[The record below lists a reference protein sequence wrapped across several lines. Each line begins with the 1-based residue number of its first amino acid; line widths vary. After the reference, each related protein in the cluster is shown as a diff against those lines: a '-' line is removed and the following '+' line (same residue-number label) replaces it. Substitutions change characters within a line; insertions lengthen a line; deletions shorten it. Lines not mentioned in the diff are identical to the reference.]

1 MSLHHK
7 VGGTGQSKEAGMD
20 VLGVDVS
27 KRSFD
32 VALLRSGKFKHKKF
46 GNDATGFADL
56 ERWLSR
62 HDVSEL
68 HVCMEATSRYG
79 EALALHMHDAGFAV
93 SIVNPAR
100 IKGFAQSEL
109 IRTKTDKSDA
119 SLIARFCLAMKP
131 SLWVPEA
138 KEIRLMRDLVRRYDS
153 LIEMRQQELNRL
165 EASSAELQSD
175 LEDHIAYLDAAIAE
189 TKRRIRDHIDNH
201 PDLKH
206 KKELLESIPG
216 IGEATINVVLS
227 EFSDISRFDNAKKLA
242 SFIGLAPRHRLSGTS
257 VRGRSAMS
265 KVGNGQIRKALFMPA
280 MVAMKY
286 NPVLIQM
293 RERLL
298 AAGKSKMLIV
308 GAAMRKLVHIIY
320 GVLKNNRPFDP
331 HFAEMKA

>member
-1 MSLHHK
+1 
-7 VGGTGQSKEAGMD
+7 MD

-27 KRSFD
+27 KRSID
-32 VALLRSGKFKHKKF
+32 VALLRSEKFKHKKF
-46 GNDATGFADL
+46 SNDVSGFGEL
-56 ERWLSR
+56 SRWLVR
-62 HDVSEL
+62 HDVVHL
-68 HVCMEATSRYG
+68 HACMESTSRYG
-79 EALALHMHDAGFAV
+79 EALALHLHDAGFEV

-131 SLWVPEA
+131 GLWIPDA
-138 KEIRLMRDLVRRYDS
+138 KEIRLLQDLVRRYDA
-153 LIEMRQQELNRL
+153 LIEMRQQELNRM
-165 EASSAELQSD
+165 EASSAELQPD
-175 LEDHIAYLDAAIAE
+175 LEAHVAYLDKSIAE
-189 TKRRIRDHIDNH
+189 TKKRIRAHIDDH

-227 EFSDISRFDNAKKLA
+227 EFANVSRFNSAKKLA
-242 SFIGLAPRHRLSGTS
+242 SFIGLAPKMRMSGTS
-257 VRGRSAMS
+257 VRGRSSMS
-265 KVGNGQIRKALFMPA
+265 KVGNSQIRKAFFMPA

-286 NPVLIQM
+286 NPSLMQM

-298 AAGKSKMLIV
+298 AAGKPKMLIV

-331 HFAEMKA
+331 HYSGEIA